1 MVQSLLRFS
10 TAAAALLSVSAV
22 TPPLV
27 HREGGGES
35 STTTLTIPLLK
46 RTPRTLAAD
55 DDGAWAAELGRKLI
69 SKYTPTTQTLSKRG
83 QGFNLLTNQVR
94 IEHITK

>member
-22 TPPLV
+22 TPPFV
-27 HREGGGES
+27 HRAGGES
-35 STTTLTIPLLK
+35 STATLTIPLLK
-46 RTPRTLAAD
+46 RTPRTLTVD

-69 SKYTPTTQTLSKRG
+69 SKYTPTTQTLRKRG